1 MAGGG
6 THPEGCMP
14 PNLRCFGRQAS
25 AKCEVGSAHRSSES
39 GSGVRPSATRMRGPH
54 SGLSKSAALLTAL
67 KIRVWSFWNHPHTL
81 SNISES

>member
-6 THPEGCMP
+6 THPEECMP

-25 AKCEVGSAHRSSES
+25 VKSEVGSAHPKVGR
-39 GSGVRPSATRMRGPH
+39 SGVRPSATRMCGPH
-54 SGLSKSAALLTAL
+54 SGLPKSAALFTAL
-67 KIRVWSFWNHPHTL
+67 KIRVGSFWNHPHTL